1 MDMQSEGKGIAQ
13 PQGGQFLS
21 RNSLLGSV
29 SPLLSPPL
37 SHPLLF
43 LKEYTGFIN
52 MDTWSTPPDL
62 GPRAQHNRRSPHRAD
77 NSTQNNQLWGSTPT
91 HALDPL
97 EGR

>member
-43 LKEYTGFIN
+43 FEGIHRFHQYGHLEHTAGLRPKGT
-52 MDTWSTPPDL
+52 
-62 GPRAQHNRRSPHRAD
+62 AQ
-77 NSTQNNQLWGSTPT
+77 
-91 HALDPL
+91 
-97 EGR
+97 